1 MTQTLLIGVPGVRR
15 TYAISSPSGDH
26 AGSDSSA
33 VMSEMR
39 RAFDPSAPMV

>member
-1 MTQTLLIGVPGVRR
+1 MTHTLLTGVPGVRR
-15 TYAISSPSGDH
+15 TYAISPPSGDH

-39 RAFDPSAPMV
+39 RAFEPSAPIA